1 MRKEF
6 ASEKEKKNRKRGIL
20 IAFFFHAALVIFGLL
35 PFLTR
40 EVKEP
45 KYEKVVEI
53 QFAQFDSASK
63 KADDKAGAK
72 KKTEAKKRTEKK
84 VKKVEPKKKPTPK
97 PKPQPKKRKPVVTN
111 EKSKTPPVKTDPK
124 PTKTEK
130 PAPDPKP
137 TPDPVEEVEE
147 SADDTE
153 TTDATTKSD
162 KDSAGTSA
170 KDGKGKGD
178 AGKDKGEG
186 KSGAGKEGED
196 FQGTAIFSRKVIY
209 RPDIKKIVKKNG
221 RIAINLCINREG
233 RVIYVKYDKEAST
246 IRDTDNIRKTLEA
259 TKLYRF
265 ERDYSVPKEQCGKLT
280 FIIENN

>member
-1 MRKEF
+1 MRNEF
-6 ASEKEKKNRKRGIL
+6 ESEKEKKNRKRGIL

-45 KYEKVVEI
+45 KYEKVIEV
-53 QFAQFDSASK
+53 QFAQLDAASK

-97 PKPQPKKRKPVVTN
+97 PEPVVKKRKPVVTS
-111 EKSKTPPVKTDPK
+111 EAKTPPIKTDPTPTKVEK
-124 PTKTEK
+124 PT
-130 PAPDPKP
+130 PKP
-137 TPDPVEEVEE
+137 TPTPEPVEEVEE
-147 SADDTE
+147 TSDDAE

-162 KDSAGTSA
+162 KESAGTSA
-170 KDGKGKGD
+170 KDGAGKGD
-178 AGKDKGEG
+178 SGKDKGEG
-186 KSGAGKEGED
+186 KSGAGKEGDD
-196 FQGTAIFSRKVIY
+196 FKGTAIFSRKVIY

-221 RIAINLCINREG
+221 RIAINLCINNEG
-233 RVIYVKYDKEAST
+233 RVIYVKYDKASST

-259 TKLYRF
+259 TKLYKF